1 MPPPHQTDQ
10 VAASTCRPGT
20 RSRMYCMARRL
31 LHELPQFHP
40 EGTMT
45 QNLANARARQ
55 AIFAGLLAI
64 AAGCLS
70 APAAI
75 AAQAADNRWE
85 NEIQAF
91 ERQDAKHR
99 PPENAVLFVGS
110 SSIRL
115 WKLEESFPDLDVIN
129 RGFGGSRL
137 ADSVQFAERIVI
149 AYRPRLVVLYAGDND
164 LAAGKKPE
172 QVLADFQ
179 QFAAKLKAALPETRI
194 AYLAIKPSIKRRALI
209 DRVRETNTAIEQF
222 ISADKRLTYV
232 DVFQPMLTPD
242 GQPRPELFLAD
253 GLHLNAEGY
262 KLWASVLEPTLAAE

>member
-1 MPPPHQTDQ
+1 MVQN
-10 VAASTCRPGT
+10 AANGRV
-20 RSRMYCMARRL
+20 
-31 LHELPQFHP
+31 PQAF
-40 EGTMT
+40 
-45 QNLANARARQ
+45 LAG
-55 AIFAGLLAI
+55 FLAI
-64 AAGCLS
+64 VAGCLS

-262 KLWASVLEPTLAAE
+262 KLWASVLKPTLAGE